1 MSNFK
6 QGLSLGQFQ
15 TLRMTPQLQQAIK
28 LLQLSRMEL
37 ETAIRKE
44 LEENPM
50 LEDSGDIDQ
59 DRTEAEVITSP
70 DDGGDRTLEV
80 KGQGELTPI
89 SQDQAQDPRKQD
101 EFDWESYL
109 DPGPKLPTTSSFGDS
124 EEIMNYENI
133 ISASKTLYD
142 HLIWQLNLHG
152 FNEEEFVIA
161 AVLLSY
167 VDDDG
172 YIKTPF
178 EEIAQ
183 SEGVTV
189 QELEEILPFV
199 QEFDPPGIGA
209 RTLQECLLIQAKHL
223 EEDTHDIVHL
233 VNHHL
238 KDLEKKN
245 YEGIAKAMNK
255 KIEDVIDMC
264 KIIYDMDPKPGRAFM
279 VPDTQYITPDVYV
292 YPVGDDYVVALNE
305 DGLPRLRVSNFYK
318 NALKNETMM
327 SLQGNQTPGLPDPSI
342 VLAAPMSLDIP
353 AGDPAPASAPIP
365 TAQDYIKDK
374 LRAAVWLIKSIH
386 QRQRT
391 IYKVT
396 ESIVKHQREFFD
408 KGPAFIKPMILRDIA
423 NDVGIHEST
432 VSRVTTNKY
441 VHTPRGIFELKYF
454 FNSGI
459 STDDGDALASESV
472 KLKIKDLVAAEDVKN
487 PLSDQKLVD
496 LLKKDGINIARRTV
510 AKYRDVLGI
519 LPSSRRKKY
528 F

>member
-1 MSNFK
+1 MANFK

-50 LEDSGDIDQ
+50 LEDSADLDQ
-59 DRTEAEVITSP
+59 ERGEHESAPAAE
-70 DDGGDRTLEV
+70 DKGDRTLEV
-80 KGQGELTPI
+80 QGSGEVKDMT
-89 SQDQAQDPRKQD
+89 QEQAQDPRKQD

-142 HLIWQLNLHG
+142 HLVWQLNLHG
-152 FNEEEFVIA
+152 FNDEEFAIA
-161 AVLLSY
+161 AILISY

-183 SEGVTV
+183 TEGVTV
-189 QELEEILPFV
+189 TELEEILPFV

-209 RTLQECLLIQAKHL
+209 RHLQECLLIQAKHL
-223 EEDTHDIVHL
+223 QEDTHDIVHL

-245 YEGIAKAMNK
+245 YEGIAKSMNK
-255 KIEDVIDMC
+255 PIEDVIDMC

-318 NALKNETMM
+318 NALKNENMM
-327 SLQGNQTPGLPDPSI
+327 SLGVSQTSGF
-342 VLAAPMSLDIP
+342 APVEP
-353 AGDPAPASAPIP
+353 PAPNADGSPGAAIP

-396 ESIVKHQREFFD
+396 ESIVKHQRDFFD

-472 KLKIKDLVAAEDVKN
+472 KLKIKDLVSAEDAKS

-496 LLKKDGINIARRTV
+496 LLKKEGINIARRTV